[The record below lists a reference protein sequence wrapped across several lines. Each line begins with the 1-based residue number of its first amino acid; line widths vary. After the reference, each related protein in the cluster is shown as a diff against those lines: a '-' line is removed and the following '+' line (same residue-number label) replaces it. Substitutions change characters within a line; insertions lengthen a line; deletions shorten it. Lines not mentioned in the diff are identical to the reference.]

1 MRREPSTPPTIPGYE
16 YVRLLGMGG
25 FADVFLYRQLMPR
38 RPVAVKVLL
47 ASSLDDQT
55 RARFRTE
62 ADLMA
67 TLSHHP
73 SIVTVFQA
81 DVASDGRPF
90 LVMEYC
96 SRPGL
101 AERYRTE
108 RMGVAEILRIGIR
121 LASAVETAHRAGIL
135 HRDIK
140 PANVLTTDFG
150 WPALT
155 DFGIAATAGLA
166 AGAAVG
172 MSIPWAPPEMLADQ
186 PTSDE
191 RSDVYSL
198 SATIYSLLAR
208 RSPFE
213 IPDGSNTAAD
223 LIVRIERAR
232 LAETGRGDVPTSLH
246 DVLARAMARAP
257 ERRYA
262 SASALAR
269 ALQQVEAE
277 LMLPLTPLDLP
288 DEYAMETTS
297 VAESESGQTTRL
309 RPVRS
314 ISPDER
320 APADAGEAN
329 DDAVEDTIDKVARA
343 VRSAAI
349 DTPDGA
355 GSTNPKDV
363 PERWR
368 RDLEQLLAAR
378 PVEPTSRR
386 PRRSMA
392 TALAGAA
399 VVIAVIAVATVA
411 FWPEPS
417 GQPAD
422 QVTAVPTPV
431 LRAVPAPTDLVGV
444 VEGGTA
450 VFTWSNP
457 EPEEG
462 DRYLWGVAAIGAP
475 TSVQP
480 IEQPALS
487 IPVDGTAELCIEVSI
502 VRADGRYSAAPTVG
516 CVQP

>member
-1 MRREPSTPPTIPGYE
+1 MSVRRAPSTPPQIPGYE

-81 DVASDGRPF
+81 DVAADGRPF

-96 SRPGL
+96 SRAGL
-101 AERYRTE
+101 AERYRAE

-172 MSIPWAPPEMLADQ
+172 MSIPWAPPEMLADE

-198 SATIYSLLAR
+198 AATIYSLLAR

-213 IPDGSNTAAD
+213 VPDGPNSAAD
-223 LIVRIERAR
+223 LIVRIERSP
-232 LAETGRGDVPTSLH
+232 LAPTGRGDVPESLH
-246 DVLARAMARAP
+246 DVLRRAMARSP
-257 ERRYA
+257 ERRFG
-262 SASALAR
+262 SAIALAR
-269 ALQQVEAE
+269 ALQLVEAE

-288 DEYAMETTS
+288 DEFGAET
-297 VAESESGQTTRL
+297 SEGADDEAGQTTRL
-309 RPVRS
+309 RPLRT
-314 ISPDER
+314 ISPDG
-320 APADAGEAN
+320 PAD
-329 DDAVEDTIDKVARA
+329 DDADAAAAGDL
-343 VRSAAI
+343 SADAI
-349 DTPDGA
+349 DAPHGT
-355 GSTNPKDV
+355 GSTDPEDI

-368 RDLEQLLAAR
+368 RDVEQLLAAR
-378 PVEPTSRR
+378 AATPAPARQ
-386 PRRSMA
+386 RRSMA
-392 TALAGAA
+392 SLVAAFGVVAVLVVA
-399 VVIAVIAVATVA
+399 VVLALRPPAPGASTPEVTSRPTAVL
-411 FWPEPS
+411 S
-417 GQPAD
+417 
-422 QVTAVPTPV
+422 AVPTPTE
-431 LRAVPAPTDLVGV
+431 LSGI

-450 VFTWSNP
+450 VFTWTNPDP
-457 EPEEG
+457 EPG
-462 DRYLWGVAAIGAP
+462 DRYLWGIAVVGTPTTLQTVDQAA
-475 TSVQP
+475 V
-480 IEQPALS
+480 S
-487 IPVDGTAELCIEVSI
+487 IPVDGTAQLCVEVSV
-502 VRADGRYSAAPTVG
+502 VRSDGRFSTRPAVG